1 VALPTNLTIGS
12 SGEVTNSNLVHGYL
26 NNLNAASMNIKDNG
40 ATGDGTTDDAA
51 AINAAASS
59 AASLG
64 ARLSGT
70 GTFKIGSTVTL
81 TGDVDLSGATFNY
94 TGTGTAIA
102 VGTTGAYLMRK
113 QVRLPKI
120 VATAKTVT
128 GWAQVAGS
136 VGVAVINCYSFDISV
151 PYVNNFE
158 TGLKIYGASSNGT
171 SYCNV
176 QLGHLDNNKRNL
188 WFTADGT
195 GWANQNYFYG
205 GRLSHN
211 SGEGTAV
218 SGTRHVLMDTTTN
231 KVNGNSFYGTSI
243 ESPNVVQYHIDCGG
257 YDNYWFACRFENTGA
272 PARVIWRANSTG
284 NVIMYGFQAT
294 DMTETKEAN
303 TANHLWCRDGNRI
316 VGAHATKAILQLENA
331 YTADGAALKI
341 MGAGAE
347 GAGDDPATA
356 WTATISS
363 QSIRGKRP
371 TDAYERVNLSGL
383 YGRLYLGGGTATP
396 AYYLEGGDS
405 YGFLMTGNIGF
416 NADNTYD
423 IGASTLRPRYVR
435 AGTAVQTGAAV
446 TGSRPAASTAGVGAM
461 FYDTTLS
468 KPIWSNGTVWKD
480 ATGTTV

>member
-1 VALPTNLTIGS
+1 
-12 SGEVTNSNLVHGYL
+12 
-26 NNLNAASMNIKDNG
+26 
-40 ATGDGTTDDAA
+40 
-51 AINAAASS
+51 
-59 AASLG
+59 
-64 ARLSGT
+64 
-70 GTFKIGSTVTL
+70 
-81 TGDVDLSGATFNY
+81 
-94 TGTGTAIA
+94 
-102 VGTTGAYLMRK
+102 
-113 QVRLPKI
+113 
-120 VATAKTVT
+120 
-128 GWAQVAGS
+128 
-136 VGVAVINCYSFDISV
+136 
-151 PYVNNFE
+151 
-158 TGLKIYGASSNGT
+158 
-171 SYCNV
+171 
-176 QLGHLDNNKRNL
+176 
-188 WFTADGT
+188 
-195 GWANQNYFYG
+195 
-205 GRLSHN
+205 
-211 SGEGTAV
+211 
-218 SGTRHVLMDTTTN
+218 
-231 KVNGNSFYGTSI
+231 
-243 ESPNVVQYHIDCGG
+243 
-257 YDNYWFACRFENTGA
+257 
-272 PARVIWRANSTG
+272 
-284 NVIMYGFQAT
+284 MYGFQAT